1 MTPPEAR
8 SLTSLSS
15 IRRAMRAYVH
25 RAGTALCTSGALAVL
40 LLVSLAAEPRDAMS
54 APTANEPKVK
64 ETAQEQAQEK
74 APATTPDTSNEKTGE
89 KTGGKSGES
98 TGDGAKPTEEKPAA
112 QKTDTAPP
120 KPVIAVFQCES
131 GIFKV
136 ELALKQAPR
145 LCANFIN
152 LANRGYFNGQQWI
165 DFSPVVRQTGANP
178 GGDPAYTLPRE
189 FSKDLFFDAPGRLCF
204 SNDSDDVSKA
214 RAKPTRIFVTVK
226 PQDRWNLQYSAIGT
240 VTEGLEFVARMTP
253 GERIVRVVIEG
264 DVTAHQARYAKQIA
278 EWNRALDAVGLVEK
292 R

>member
-1 MTPPEAR
+1 MTPPKR
-8 SLTSLSS
+8 RLFISLPS
-15 IRRAMRAYVH
+15 ICRATIA
-25 RAGTALCTSGALAVL
+25 GALVM
-40 LLVSLAAEPRDAMS
+40 LAAVGVDAADAATPPAAVERQAQGA
-54 APTANEPKVK
+54 AP
-64 ETAQEQAQEK
+64 AQEQPPAAAPQK
-74 APATTPDTSNEKTGE
+74 PADGAPASGDAKPPAGPGGGDGSPAPAEG
-89 KTGGKSGES
+89 TGGA
-98 TGDGAKPTEEKPAA
+98 AKPAETKPSE
-112 QKTDTAPP
+112 APA
-120 KPVIAVFQCES
+120 KPVVAVFQCES

-189 FSKDLFFDAPGRLCF
+189 FSKDLFFDKPGRLCF

-240 VTEGLEFVARMTP
+240 ITEGLEFVARMTP

-264 DVTAHQARYAKQIA
+264 DVSAHQARYAKQIA
-278 EWNRALDAVGLVEK
+278 EWNKALDAAGLVEK